1 MIDNKFIATAINFSY
16 HLILLRSLRR
26 GMTST
31 STNGTCGLV
40 SDLVIMQIPRLLI
53 WRCRHL
59 QDVHVLILGGSV
71 TWIGYTS
78 C

>member
-1 MIDNKFIATAINFSY
+1 MMIYHEFIATAINFSY

-53 WRCRHL
+53 RRCRHL

-71 TWIGYTS
+71 T
-78 C
+78 